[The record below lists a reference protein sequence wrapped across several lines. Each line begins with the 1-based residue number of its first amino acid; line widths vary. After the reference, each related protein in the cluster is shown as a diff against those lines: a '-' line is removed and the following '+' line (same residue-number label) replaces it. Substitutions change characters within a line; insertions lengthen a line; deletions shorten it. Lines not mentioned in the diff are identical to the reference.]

1 MVQSHRDA
9 DLDALIADLS
19 ANAAKP
25 FEEARAM
32 PPGVYHSPG
41 FLALEE
47 SEIFRKE
54 WICLGR
60 AESIP
65 ETGDY
70 IATDILDEPV
80 VVVRGKDGVIRGFSN
95 ICLHRMARLL
105 EGKGNARKI
114 VCPYHAWTYG
124 LEGDLIGAPHME
136 QSTCFDKKDYKLPDV
151 RAAVWQGWIYVTLNP
166 EAPEIEGHLRELGEV
181 VTDRYRMENYV
192 ETFREEHVWD
202 TNWKILA
209 ENFMESYHLARLHAG
224 TIGPHSKVEE
234 MVHPEGGSA
243 FNYHWITKES
253 SLALGIAH
261 PDNEHLEG
269 DWRKTT
275 ALLCAYPSHLVTLTP
290 GYFWYLCVQPRGIGK
305 VNIVYG
311 GGFAPEFLGDPRGEE
326 MVAEFKVLVDEANR
340 EDRIG
345 VESVFNGTKGRLAYN
360 GHLSHLERPNFE
372 FGQYLARMVTG
383 KNPAAVK
390 AHAAE

>member
-1 MVQSHRDA
+1 MAQTHRDA
-9 DLDALIADLS
+9 ELDALIADLS
-19 ANAAKP
+19 ANSSKP

-47 SEIFRKE
+47 TEIFRKQ
-54 WICLGR
+54 WICIGR
-60 AESIP
+60 ADSLARP
-65 ETGDY
+65 GDY
-70 IATDILDEPV
+70 IACDILDEPIV
-80 VVVRGKDGVIRGFSN
+80 AIRSDNGEVRAFSN

-105 EGKGNARKI
+105 EGTGNAKRI

-124 LEGDLIGAPHME
+124 IDGGLIGAPHMD
-136 QSTCFDKKDYKLPDV
+136 QSPCFDKKDYQLPQV
-151 RAAVWQGWIYVTLNP
+151 RAAVWQGWVYVTLNQD
-166 EAPEIEGHLRELGEV
+166 APDLDEQLRELGEV
-181 VTDRYRMENYV
+181 VTDRYRMEHYV

-234 MVHPEGGSA
+234 MVHPPGGAA

-253 SLALGIAH
+253 SLALGNAH
-261 PDNEHLEG
+261 PDNKHLEG

-275 ALLCAYPSHLVTLTP
+275 ALICAYPSHLVTLTP
-290 GYFWYLCVQPRGIGK
+290 GYFWYLCLQPRG
-305 VNIVYG
+305 VDQVHIVYG
-311 GGFAPEFLGDPRGEE
+311 GGFAPEFIGDPDADK
-326 MVAEFKVLVDEANR
+326 MVAEFKDLVDEANR
-340 EDRIG
+340 EDRLG
-345 VESVFNGTKGRLAYN
+345 VESVFSGTNGRLAHN

-372 FGQYLARMVTG
+372 FAQYIVRMVTG
-383 KNPAAVK
+383 KNPASVK

>member
-1 MVQSHRDA
+1 MVQTYRDA
-9 DLDALIADLS
+9 ELDSLIADLS

-32 PPGVYHSPG
+32 PPGVYHSPA

-47 SEIFRKE
+47 SEIFRKQ
-54 WICLGR
+54 WICIGR
-60 AESIP
+60 AGSIP
-65 ETGDY
+65 EIGDY
-70 IATDILDEPV
+70 IAADILDEPI
-80 VVVRGKDGVIRGFSN
+80 VVVRGKDGEIRGFSN

-105 EGKGNARKI
+105 EGTGNARKI

-124 LEGDLIGAPHME
+124 IDGDLIGAPHME
-136 QSTCFDKKDYKLPDV
+136 QSPCFDKADYYLTHV
-151 RAAVWQGWIYVTLNP
+151 RAAVWQGWIYVTLSDD
-166 EAPEIEGHLRELGEV
+166 APDIDSHLRELGDV

-234 MVHPEGGSA
+234 MVHPEGGAA

-253 SLALGIAH
+253 SLALGTAH
-261 PDNEHLEG
+261 PDNTHLEG

-275 ALLCAYPSHLVTLTP
+275 ALICAYPSHLITLTP
-290 GYFWYLCVQPRGIGK
+290 GYFWYLCLQPRGVDK

-311 GGFAPEFLGDPRGEE
+311 GGFAPEFLGDPKADE
-326 MVAEFKVLVDEANR
+326 MVAEFKELVDEANR
-340 EDRIG
+340 EDRVG
-345 VESVFNGTKGRLAYN
+345 VESVFQGTQGRLAQS

-372 FGQYLARMVTG
+372 FGQYLVRVLTG
-383 KNPAAVK
+383 SNPTAIK
-390 AHAAE
+390 TQAAE